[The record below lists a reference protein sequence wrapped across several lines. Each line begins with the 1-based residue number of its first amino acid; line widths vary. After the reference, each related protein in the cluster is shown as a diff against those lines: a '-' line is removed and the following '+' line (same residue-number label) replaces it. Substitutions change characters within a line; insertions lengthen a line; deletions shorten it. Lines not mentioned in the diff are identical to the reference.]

1 MQTAPHQYKYFP
13 WRPSSYLVH
22 ALPDDYGG
30 ENQRQGS
37 SVMKCSQETA
47 SEDRQFQSGVK
58 SGLIL
63 IFEALFILSCFR
75 ICHYLI

>member
-1 MQTAPHQYKYFP
+1 MQTTPHQYKYFS
-13 WRPSSYLVH
+13 WHRSSYLVH
-22 ALPDDYGG
+22 VLPDDHTGG
-30 ENQRQGS
+30 NQRQGS

-63 IFEALFILSCFR
+63 LFEALFIPSCLR
-75 ICHYLI
+75 TYHYLI